1 MIQWLQRLLFRT
13 RGMQSS
19 MEELEALRVLF
30 KKRYWNFQRLLA
42 ANSKALRLMTHLEEA
57 LDGERQVSMSFIRA
71 TGTTLATTVF
81 QIIRHMDSIAPDK
94 YQPLFTQFKRIQTE
108 MGEVLTHRTKEEEGP
123 LAVPIH
129 DARFQEAELVGDKMA
144 SLGELGT
151 ISGAHIPTG
160 FVITTRGYR
169 LFIAENGLRN
179 EINRIIQSSEGVESW
194 QEISDRIQRLVMAA
208 PVPAALEE
216 ALLTNYD
223 KWIAGEGRPPRVA
236 VRSSAI
242 GEDGKTMSFAGQ
254 YRTVLDV
261 ERSDLPT
268 AYKSVVAGKYNARA
282 MSYRIHHGIPD
293 DDVPMCVGCMP
304 MVPAICGGVVYTRN
318 PLDSSDDTV
327 SIYLV
332 EGMPNQVVDGTAD
345 VSVFSLSRGAD
356 GPVLKGE
363 LHTSSCDCIKEKDLL
378 SLATLSIQI
387 ESHFG
392 TGQDIEWAKS
402 DKGLFL
408 LQSRPLTWRAGSPAP
423 SPKPVDVGGRIP
435 LLTGGVTA
443 SRGTAF
449 GPVFITHSAKDA
461 VAFPDGGVL
470 VIDAPLPYYATL
482 LYRASAVISERGNV
496 ACHLANVAREYG
508 VPALFQVPD
517 AMALL
522 GPGREVTVDAD
533 RQQIYDGRVEPL
545 LEEGVIPE
553 RSPID
558 TPVHRAL
565 RHVSELI
572 VPLHL
577 VDPDSPSF
585 SPENCRTMHDI
596 TRFCHEKAVS
606 EISSFGAEH
615 HFPER
620 ASRRLYKDG
629 ATQFWII
636 DLDDGLKKGSDD
648 PRWVRFEDIVSIP
661 TLAIWRGM
669 GARAWEGPPPVDA
682 RGFFQVVAASTM
694 DTNLNTAM
702 PSQYAAGSHFMI
714 SRTYCSLQARFG
726 YHFATVEALVGERY
740 LENYISFEFKGG
752 GAGQKRKDRRA
763 RLVADILEEHGFQAV
778 CNRDVVTAKLGGFDS
793 ARMEKALE
801 VIGYLLVHT
810 RQVDMVMAD
819 AAALEKYKTA
829 MRRDLESL
837 VGGEPEGGD

>member
-1 MIQWLQRLLFRT
+1 MIRWLKGLLLRN

-19 MEELEALRVLF
+19 IEELEALRVLF

-94 YQPLFTQFKRIQTE
+94 YLPLFSQFKQIQLE
-108 MGEVLTHRTKEEEGP
+108 LGEVLTYRAKGEDGP
-123 LAVPIH
+123 LAVPIQ
-129 DARFQEAELVGDKMA
+129 DARFQETELVGDKMA

-169 LFIAENGLRN
+169 LFIEENGLRN
-179 EINRIIQSSEGVESW
+179 EINRIIQSSEGVETW
-194 QEISDRIQRLVMAA
+194 QEISDRIHRLVMDA
-208 PVPAALEE
+208 PVPAVLEE

-223 KWIAGEGRPPRVA
+223 EWIAQDGRQPQVA

-254 YRTVLDV
+254 YRTVLGV
-261 ERSDLPT
+261 ERSDLVN

-304 MVPAICGGVVYTRN
+304 MVPARCGGVVYTRN
-318 PLDSSDDTV
+318 PLDASDDTV
-327 SIYLV
+327 SIYMV

-345 VSVFSLSRGAD
+345 VSIFSFSRGAG
-356 GPVLKGE
+356 GPVPQSDLR
-363 LHTSSCDCIKEKDLL
+363 TSPCRCANEKDLL
-378 SLATLSIQI
+378 ALASLSIQI

-402 DKGLFL
+402 DEGLYL
-408 LQSRPLTWRAGSPAP
+408 LQSRPLTWRAGSPAVR
-423 SPKPVDVGGRIP
+423 PKPMETGNALP
-435 LLTGGVTA
+435 LLKGDVTA
-443 SRGTAF
+443 SRGAAF
-449 GPVFITHSAKDA
+449 GPVFTARTAKEA
-461 VAFPDGGVL
+461 VAFPDGAVL

-508 VPALFQVPD
+508 VPALFRVPG
-517 AMALL
+517 AMAILET
-522 GPGREVTVDAD
+522 GREVTVDAD
-533 RQQIYDGRVEPL
+533 RQEIYDGRIDPL
-545 LEEGVIPE
+545 LEEGTTLE
-553 RSPID
+553 RRPID
-558 TPVHRAL
+558 TPVHQAL

-572 VPLHL
+572 LPLHL

-585 SPENCRTMHDI
+585 SPEHCRTLHDI

-606 EISSFGAEH
+606 EISSFGAKH
-615 HFPER
+615 RFPER
-620 ASRRLYKDG
+620 ASRRLYKES

-636 DLDDGLKKGSDD
+636 DLDNGLKEGSDD
-648 PRWVRFEDIVSIP
+648 PQWVRFEDIVSIP

-682 RGFFQVVAASTM
+682 KGFFQVIAASTM
-694 DTNLNTAM
+694 DTNLNAAM
-702 PSQYAAGSHFMI
+702 PSQYSSGSHFMI

-752 GAGQKRKDRRA
+752 GAGQKRKDLRA
-763 RLVADILEEHGFQAV
+763 LLVAGILEEHGFQAE

-819 AAALEKYKTA
+819 RAALEKYKSA
-829 MRRDLESL
+829 LSRDLESL
-837 VGGEPEGGD
+837 VGSNPEENN